1 MLVGH
6 AQVHA
11 VRPTQPAPK
20 RQNRPPTA
28 LTRQARTGPH
38 NTHVRLKTRTGSSG
52 KKAATAKDPWPLRG
66 SGRSAKHPASA
77 HAFKQARGQGR
88 TRPNS
93 PVTWASMLRQDNTH
107 SHSPPPP
114 ARAPHPPPSGRA
126 GPARLRRLGQL
137 RQQRAHL
144 AAARQEVP
152 AHRATRRSPGSHVQ
166 GFGARCQ
173 ANTVCQTV
181 RHRAHVAAPRRA
193 ARLVGVRPPRR
204 PERARSAAG
213 ACAPGLRAV
222 AADGAREQVLRRQ
235 LERQRRPG
243 LARAVAVRRT
253 IRRTERRSERR
264 AVAGRVQVEPVVVVV
279 VWVMPC
285 AQGGQ
290 PLVRALGP

>member
-114 ARAPHPPPSGRA
+114 ARAPHPHH
-126 GPARLRRLGQL
+126 Q
-137 RQQRAHL
+137 
-144 AAARQEVP
+144 AARGPPACGDSASCASSVP
-152 AHRATRRSPGSHVQ
+152 TSLLPVRKYLRTARPAGRQALMSRALAHAAKQTL
-166 GFGARCQ
+166 FARQ
-173 ANTVCQTV
+173 
-181 RHRAHVAAPRRA
+181 
-193 ARLVGVRPPRR
+193 
-204 PERARSAAG
+204 
-213 ACAPGLRAV
+213 CA
-222 AADGAREQVLRRQ
+222 
-235 LERQRRPG
+235 
-243 LARAVAVRRT
+243 
-253 IRRTERRSERR
+253 TERT
-264 AVAGRVQVEPVVVVV
+264 
-279 VWVMPC
+279 
-285 AQGGQ
+285 
-290 PLVRALGP
+290 